1 MQKILAYTF
10 IYAIIKI
17 GKEEK
22 NDNTKRNRKNGK
34 NERKN

>member
-17 GKEEK
+17 GKEVNK
-22 NDNTKRNRKNGK
+22 MTTLKKQKGWK
-34 NERKN
+34 NEKKN